1 MANSWWA
8 RFEITLIDFREIQIN
23 VTRISDKKE
32 STAKRHP
39 LAKRGKLYS
48 VCSDHELFLEFNI
61 TPDKT

>member
-1 MANSWWA
+1 
-8 RFEITLIDFREIQIN
+8 
-23 VTRISDKKE
+23 VTGISDKKE

-48 VCSDHELFLEFNI
+48 VCSDHELFLEFNV

>member
-1 MANSWWA
+1 MG
-8 RFEITLIDFREIQIN
+8 EIWNYIDWLQGN
-23 VTRISDKKE
+23 TNQCDKNFWQKE

-48 VCSDHELFLEFNI
+48 VCSDHELFLEFNV